1 MNADL
6 FRRLTSR
13 VTAAVSEMNY
23 AQRRMVELRLAL
35 DNYLLEPDESPATYQ
50 EFLART
56 SGLLLHEPTARQRD
70 GHQRGCPRQLSL
82 RLSAWGVPGATST
95 PVRAGQAP

>member
-6 FRRLTSR
+6 LRRLTGR

-23 AQRRMVELRLAL
+23 AQRRMVELRFSL
-35 DNYLLEPDESPATYQ
+35 DRYMIEPDEPPVSYQ

-70 GHQRGCPRQLSL
+70 SGHRGCPR
-82 RLSAWGVPGATST
+82 
-95 PVRAGQAP
+95 

>member
-6 FRRLTSR
+6 LRRLAGR
-13 VTAAVSEMNY
+13 VRAAVSEMDY
-23 AQRRMVELRLAL
+23 AQRRMLDVRLAL
-35 DNYLLEPDESPATYQ
+35 DNYMLEPDEPPVTYQ

-56 SGLLLHEPTARQRD
+56 AGVLLHEPTAHQRD
-70 GHQRGCPRQLSL
+70 TGQRGCPRELSR
-82 RLSAWGVPGATST
+82 RLSAWGAPGATST

>member
-6 FRRLTSR
+6 LRRLAGR
-13 VTAAVSEMNY
+13 VKAAVSEMDY
-23 AQRRMVELRLAL
+23 AQRRMLEVRLAL
-35 DNYLLEPDESPATYQ
+35 DSYMLEPDEPPANYQ

-70 GHQRGCPRQLSL
+70 SDQRGCPRQLSR
-82 RLSAWGVPGATST
+82 RLSAGGVPGATST